1 MISKIINTFGTR
13 LSAAIIN
20 LLVIILISQF
30 LGSFGKGQQGLI
42 IASITYILVFSNIV
56 GGGTLVYLLPR
67 YGHSLLILP
76 SYIWSVLMSA
86 GFYFLLFI
94 THLVDLEFVVHI
106 CILSIISSF
115 ISINSNVLIA
125 KEKIKTAN
133 LIGIIQPITLIM
145 FILFFFL
152 IMVDASIHSYI
163 LSLYFSFGITLVL
176 SFILVLKHEG
186 KISIQPLSNYFKP
199 ITVMFKLGVLNQLS
213 HIFQLLSFRMSFYW
227 LAQIYSETEVG
238 IYSIATSLVESVWL
252 ISRSISLVQYARI
265 SNVNDKN
272 YAQGLTLKLG
282 KISFLISFVLL
293 LPFVFLPSAFYE
305 FVFGNGFGEV
315 SSVVRTLVPGVL
327 FLNLNII
334 ISHYFSGTGKYHINS
349 ISSFMGFLVA
359 LILFNW
365 LIPVYGII
373 GAGLASSISYIFT
386 TVVVVAFYKRES
398 KLSMSE
404 LLDLS
409 NLNLVEQFKIMIRKK

>member
-133 LIGIIQPITLIM
+133 LIGIIQPITLII

-152 IMVDASIHSYI
+152 IMLDASIHSYI

-186 KISIQPLSNYFKP
+186 KIRIQPLSNYFKP

-238 IYSIATSLVESVWL
+238 IYSIGTSLVESVWL

-265 SNVNDKN
+265 ANVNDKN

-315 SSVVRTLVPGVL
+315 SSVVRILVPGVL

>member
-20 LLVIILISQF
+20 LLVIILISRF

-76 SYIWSVLMSA
+76 SYIWSVLMSS

-125 KEKIKTAN
+125 KEKIKIAN

-152 IMVDASIHSYI
+152 IMLDASIHSYI

-238 IYSIATSLVESVWL
+238 IYSIGTSLVESVWL

-265 SNVNDKN
+265 ANVNDKN

-293 LPFVFLPSAFYE
+293 LPFVFLPSSFYE

-349 ISSFMGFLVA
+349 ISSFIGFLVA

>member
-94 THLVDLEFVVHI
+94 THLVDLEFVIHI

-152 IMVDASIHSYI
+152 IMLDASIQSYI

-238 IYSIATSLVESVWL
+238 IYSIGTSLVESVWL

-293 LPFVFLPSAFYE
+293 LPFVFLPSSFYE

-398 KLSMSE
+398 KLSIPE

>member
-1 MISKIINTFGTR
+1 MIRNIINTFGTR
-13 LSAAIIN
+13 LSSAIIN
-20 LLVIILISQF
+20 LLVIILVSQY

-42 IASITYILVFSNIV
+42 IASITYILVFSNII
-56 GGGTLVYLLPR
+56 GGSTLVYLLPR

-76 SYIWSVLMSA
+76 SYIWSVLMSL
-86 GFYFLLFI
+86 GFYLLLFI
-94 THLVDLEFVVHI
+94 TRLVELEFIIHI
-106 CILSIISSF
+106 CILSIMSSF

-133 LIGIIQPITLIM
+133 QIGIIQPISLII

-152 IMVDASIHSYI
+152 VNSDASIHSYI
-163 LSLYFSFGITLVL
+163 FSLYISFGITLLL
-176 SFILVLKHEG
+176 SFVLILKHEG
-186 KISIQPLSNYFKP
+186 KISIQPITDYFKP
-199 ITVMFKLGVLNQLS
+199 ITEMYKLGVLNQLS
-213 HIFQLLSFRMSFYW
+213 HVFQLLSFRMSFYW

-238 IYSIATSLVESVWL
+238 IYSIGTSLVESVWL

-265 SNVNDKN
+265 ANVNDKK
-272 YAQGLTLKLG
+272 YAQSLTLNLG
-282 KISFLISFVLL
+282 KISLLISFILL
-293 LPFVFLPSAFYE
+293 LPFVFLPSTFYE
-305 FVFGNGFGEV
+305 FVFGNGFAEV
-315 SSVVRTLVPGVL
+315 SKVVRMLVPGVL

-349 ISSFMGFLVA
+349 ISSFLGFVVA

-365 LIPVYGII
+365 LIPAYGII

-386 TVVVVAFYKRES
+386 TVVVVAFYKRDS
-398 KLSMSE
+398 KLSMQE

-409 NLNLVEQFKIMIRKK
+409 NLKLIEHFKTLINQK